1 MKLLTIYSLLLSIF
15 FYLPAA
21 FAEQKPLLIEN
32 NSVADANIIS
42 GFQFQSSQWV
52 NLHHFLYERARS
64 KKEPSVVANEIV
76 LSDEHSKTLKA
87 AIAFYKKAYINRSL
101 LFDDQLSLIKTQ
113 LSHTKNN
120 FVNNQLSNNKIPDV
134 LLTHLN
140 AVASIYEKHFWA
152 GHHNENTVWINKAKT
167 LLTKHGEIIQDKLEK
182 IFQHKL
188 YITPIK
194 YDIVYAPAY
203 WAGAYTMD
211 GHAVITSSRADYQSL
226 AALEMVFH
234 EASHGKILRP
244 MQTEMKALE
253 QTFHYIHEKQLWHAL
268 QFYTVGEVVKTSL
281 AQHGIAG
288 YQPYAYK
295 NGLYNR
301 SWAKYEPLIV
311 RFWQPYI
318 DGKTDMKFALQE
330 ILNALKVDKM

>member
-1 MKLLTIYSLLLSIF
+1 MKLLSFYLLSLSVF
-15 FYLPAA
+15 FYLPDA

-32 NSVADANIIS
+32 RSVANANIVS
-42 GFQFQSSQWV
+42 GFQFQSSKWL
-52 NLHHFLYERARS
+52 NLHHFLYDRARTT
-64 KKEPSVVANEIV
+64 KGIDVGANNTE
-76 LSDEHSKTLKA
+76 LSDENSKTLKA
-87 AIAFYKKAYINRSL
+87 AIEFYKKEYVKRSL

-113 LSHTKNN
+113 LSQTKYL
-120 FVNNQLSNNKIPDV
+120 VNNQLSNNKIPSI
-134 LLTHLN
+134 LLNHLN
-140 AVASIYEKHFWA
+140 AVAPLYQENFWDR
-152 GHHNENTVWINKAKT
+152 HHNENTVWINKANT
-167 LLTKHGEIIQDKLEK
+167 LLAKHGKIIQDKLEK

-211 GHAVITSSRADYQSL
+211 GHAVITSSRADYQGL

-234 EASHGKILRP
+234 EATHGKILRP
-244 MQTEMKALE
+244 MQTEIKQLE
-253 QTFHYIHEKQLWHAL
+253 QSFHYIHEKQLWHAL

-311 RFWQPYI
+311 KFWQPYI
-318 DGKTDMKFALQE
+318 EGKTNMKLALQE
-330 ILNALKVDKM
+330 ILSALKVDKM